1 MMNEYNEPKRDNP
14 IRQLTDHLADL
25 ILRLVETERQLT
37 EARQSSDEWYQNWQR
52 KDAQLKETQENLAE
66 EIEEHQNTQRQLR
79 EALEK
84 LEKGGHDNG

>member
-37 EARQSSDEWYQNWQR
+37 EARQSSDEWYQN
-52 KDAQLKETQENLAE
+52 
-66 EIEEHQNTQRQLR
+66 
-79 EALEK
+79 
-84 LEKGGHDNG
+84 